1 MQAFKFGLYP
11 LGHTQLSLNLGF
23 KDTFKS
29 ALRSESDMAFEKTH
43 MQYKIKQE
51 ECHNKKNQNCLE
63 LAQEETK

>member
-1 MQAFKFGLYP
+1 
-11 LGHTQLSLNLGF
+11 
-23 KDTFKS
+23 
-29 ALRSESDMAFEKTH
+29 MAFEKTH